1 MLFWNIAFMYWLTSK
16 QLEDWIEMMNFK
28 QDEDPEIL
36 GNNFTVKMS
45 QYRKVDLG
53 VKIMIFLLTLTFSAS
68 NVIQNS

>member
-1 MLFWNIAFMYWLTSK
+1 
-16 QLEDWIEMMNFK
+16 MMNIK